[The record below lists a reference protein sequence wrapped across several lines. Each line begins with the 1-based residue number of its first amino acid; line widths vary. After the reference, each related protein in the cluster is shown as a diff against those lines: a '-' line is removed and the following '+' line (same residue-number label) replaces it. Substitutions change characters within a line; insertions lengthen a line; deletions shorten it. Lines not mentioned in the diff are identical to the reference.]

1 MYIPPHFAAPST
13 EDMHALITAQP
24 LGTLVT
30 YTADGLD
37 ANLIPLELD
46 REAGPWGTLRGH
58 VARANPLW
66 HRFDPQVEALA
77 IFQGPDA
84 YISPSWYPSKAESGK
99 VVPTWNYATVHA
111 YGTLRVIDDAAWLR
125 AQLETLTARQEAAF
139 ATPWQVADAPAAFID
154 KLLPAIVGIEITI
167 SRLQGKWKASQNQP
181 RDNQHGVID
190 GLKAHG
196 DPQAMAMAALVAQ
209 HRKP

>member
-1 MYIPPHFAAPST
+1 MYTPSHFAAPST

-24 LGTLVT
+24 LGTLVVC
-30 YTADGLD
+30 TANGLD
-37 ANLIPLELD
+37 ANPIPLELD
-46 REAGPWGTLRGH
+46 RAAGPWGTLHGH

-66 HRFDPQVEALA
+66 HSFDPQVEALV

-99 VVPTWNYATVHA
+99 VVPTWNYVTVHA

-125 AQLETLTARQEAAF
+125 AQLEALTARHEAGF
-139 ATPWQVADAPAAFID
+139 ATPWQVADAPAGFID
-154 KLLPAIVGIEITI
+154 KLLPAIVGIEISI

-181 RDNQHGVID
+181 RDNQLGVIE
-190 GLKAHG
+190 GLRG
-196 DPQAMAMAALVAQ
+196 QDEPQATAMAALVAQ